1 MGYAANQLGYVA
13 KQVYKLQ
20 IKSDVK
26 IINLTVFYFLFKS
39 KYWLHL
45 KVLGNSQHYMLFKF
59 FPFL

>member
-13 KQVYKLQ
+13 KQVNKLQ

-39 KYWLHL
+39 KY
-45 KVLGNSQHYMLFKF
+45 
-59 FPFL
+59 

>member
-13 KQVYKLQ
+13 KQVNKLQ